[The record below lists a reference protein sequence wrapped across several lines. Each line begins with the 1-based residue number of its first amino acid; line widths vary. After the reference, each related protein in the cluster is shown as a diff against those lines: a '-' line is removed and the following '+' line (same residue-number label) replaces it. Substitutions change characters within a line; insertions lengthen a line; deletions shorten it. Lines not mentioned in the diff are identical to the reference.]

1 MGRRIALIV
10 ACLWIG
16 TALAD
21 AQPRS
26 LMLVQAVDSKPAQ
39 TASSLEG
46 EWNGTLDANGTKLR
60 LLLKVSSK
68 EGKLTATIDSLDQN
82 ANGIPVSSVVQ
93 TGDPGKIALSGIGA
107 SLEGNMNA
115 AGTEITGNW
124 KQGGGSLPLVLKR
137 AGTAAD
143 KPEEPKGP
151 PASLAGFEDEASF
164 SLILNEERLAV
175 MQSSWKKDG
184 SFDSH

>member
-21 AQPRS
+21 AQPKS
-26 LMLVQAVDSKPAQ
+26 LMLVQAADSKPAQ

-46 EWNGTLDANGTKLR
+46 EWNGTLEANGTKLR
-60 LLLKVSSK
+60 LVLKVSSK

-93 TGDPGKIALSGIGA
+93 TGDQVKLELSGI
-107 SLEGNMNA
+107 
-115 AGTEITGNW
+115 
-124 KQGGGSLPLVLKR
+124 
-137 AGTAAD
+137 AD
-143 KPEEPKGP
+143 RK
-151 PASLAGFEDEASF
+151 ST
-164 SLILNEERLAV
+164 RL
-175 MQSSWKKDG
+175 
-184 SFDSH
+184 

>member
-1 MGRRIALIV
+1 MRRKLALIAV

-16 TALAD
+16 TALAE
-21 AQPRS
+21 AQPKS
-26 LMLVQAVDSKPAQ
+26 LMLVQAADSKPAQ

-46 EWNGTLDANGTKLR
+46 EWSGTLEANGTKLR
-60 LLLKVSSK
+60 LVLKVSSK

-82 ANGIPVSSVVQ
+82 ANGIPVSSVAQ
-93 TGDPGKIALSGIGA
+93 NGDQVKLELSGIAA
-107 SLEGNMNA
+107 SFEGRMNA
-115 AGTEITGNW
+115 AGTEIAGEW

-137 AGTAAD
+137 AGTSAN
-143 KPEEPKGP
+143 KTEEPKGP

-175 MQSSWKKDG
+175 MQSSWK
-184 SFDSH
+184 